1 MPQFKLKDGR
11 ELEILDNGINSE
23 STIIFHHG
31 TPGHAS
37 TWSEWLESAASA
49 GIRALSY
56 SRAGYGTSDRNPGR
70 SVISINTDISQL
82 LDSKNIS
89 KFVSIGW
96 SGGGPHSLATTCE
109 PRNVGA
115 ISLAGVGAYGVED
128 LDFLEGMG
136 PENHDEFGAALKDE
150 ATIDQWMNENAGPMK
165 SVTGGEIIEAFG
177 GLIGEADKAALKDGA
192 AEQMAAS
199 MRSGLAVSFDGWID
213 DDLVFVKP
221 WGFDLAAITK
231 PVFLW
236 QGDDDFMVPHA
247 HAYWLEKHIPTAQL
261 NFVPGEGHISLGTKH
276 RGAIL
281 KQAFDL
287 LTAESHL
294 PKTP

>member
-1 MPQFKLKDGR
+1 MPQFKLRDGR

-23 STIIFHHG
+23 RAIIFHHG

-37 TWSEWLESAASA
+37 AWSSWLEEAALS
-49 GIRALSY
+49 GVRAISY

-70 SVISINTDISQL
+70 SVISINNDIAQI
-82 LDSKNIS
+82 LDAKNIS

-96 SGGGPHSLATTCE
+96 SGGGPHALANTFE

-115 ISLAGVGAYGVED
+115 ISLAGVGAFGAAD

-136 PENHDEFGAALKDE
+136 PENHDEFGAALKGE
-150 ATIDQWMNENAGPMK
+150 AVITQWMNENAVPMK
-165 SVTGGEIIEAFG
+165 QVTGNDIREAFG
-177 GLIGEADKAALKDGA
+177 GLIGDADKAVLEGA
-192 AEQMAAS
+192 VADEMAAT
-199 MRSGLAVSFDGWID
+199 MRNGLAVSFDGWID

-247 HAYWLEKHIPTAQL
+247 HSYWLEKHIPTATL
-261 NFVPGEGHISLGTKH
+261 TFKPGEGHISLGVKY
-276 RGAIL
+276 RGEIL
-281 KQAFDL
+281 AQAQDL
-287 LTAESHL
+287 L
-294 PKTP
+294 K

>member
-23 STIIFHHG
+23 SAIIFHHG

-37 TWSEWLESAASA
+37 SWSDWLESAAAA
-49 GIRALSY
+49 GIRAIAY

-70 SVISINTDISQL
+70 SVVSINNDIAQL
-82 LDSKNIS
+82 LDAKNIT

-96 SGGGPHSLATTCE
+96 SGGGPHCLANTFE

-115 ISLAGVGAYGVED
+115 ISLAGVGAFGVED

-136 PENHDEFGAALKDE
+136 PENHDEFGAALKGE
-150 ATIDQWMNENAGPMK
+150 ATIDQWMNDNAVAMK
-165 SVTGGEIIEAFG
+165 SVSGNDIREAFG
-177 GLIGEADKAALKDGA
+177 GLIGDADKAVLEGDEADA
-192 AEQMAAS
+192 MAAS
-199 MRSGLAVSFDGWID
+199 MRSALAVSFDGWID

-247 HAYWLEKHIPTAQL
+247 HSYWLEKHIPTAKL
-261 NFVPGEGHISLGTKH
+261 TFKPGEGHISVGVKH
-276 RGAIL
+276 RTEIL
-281 KQAFDL
+281 AQAQEL
-287 LTAESHL
+287 L
-294 PKTP
+294 K

>member
-11 ELEILDNGINSE
+11 ELEIADNGINSE
-23 STIIFHHG
+23 SAIVFHHG

-37 TWSEWLESAASA
+37 SWSDWLESAASA
-49 GIRALSY
+49 GIRAIAY

-70 SVISINTDISQL
+70 SVINVNSDIAQV
-82 LDSKNIS
+82 LDAKNIT

-96 SGGGPHSLATTCE
+96 SGGGPHCLANTFE

-115 ISLAGVGAYGVED
+115 ISLAGVGAFGVDD

-136 PENHDEFGAALKDE
+136 PENHEEFGAALKGE
-150 ATIDQWMNENAGPMK
+150 AVIDQWMNDNAGAMK
-165 SVTGGEIIEAFG
+165 SVSGSDIIEAFG
-177 GLIGEADKAALKDGA
+177 GLIGDADKAVLEGGEADA
-192 AEQMAAS
+192 MAAS
-199 MRSGLAVSFDGWID
+199 MRSALAVSFDGWID
-213 DDLVFVKP
+213 DDLVFVKK

-247 HAYWLEKHIPTAQL
+247 HSYWLEKHIPTATL
-261 NFVPGEGHISLGTKH
+261 TFKPGEGHISIGVKH
-276 RGAIL
+276 REEIL
-281 KQAFDL
+281 AQAQGL
-287 LTAESHL
+287 L
-294 PKTP
+294 K

>member
-11 ELEILDNGINSE
+11 ELEILDNGINSD
-23 STIIFHHG
+23 TAIIFHHG

-37 TWSEWLESAASA
+37 SWIEWLESAANA

-70 SVISINTDISQL
+70 SVVSINNDIAQL
-82 LDSKNIS
+82 LDAKNIS

-96 SGGGPHSLATTCE
+96 SGGGPHCIANTFE

-115 ISLAGVGAYGVED
+115 ISLAGVGAFGVDD
-128 LDFLEGMG
+128 LDFLAGMG
-136 PENHDEFGAALKDE
+136 PENHDEFGAALKGE
-150 ATIDQWMNENAGPMK
+150 AVIDQWMEDNAGPMK
-165 SVTGGEIIEAFG
+165 AVTGSEIREAFG
-177 GLIGEADKAALKDGA
+177 GLIGDADKAVLEGDA
-192 AEQMAAS
+192 ADQMAAS
-199 MRSGLAVSFDGWID
+199 MRSALAVSFDGWID
-213 DDLVFVKP
+213 DDLVFVKN

-247 HAYWLEKHIPTAQL
+247 HSYWLEKHIPTAKL
-261 NFVPGEGHISLGTKH
+261 TFKAGEGHISLGIKY
-276 RGAIL
+276 RSEIL
-281 KQAFDL
+281 VQAQEL
-287 LTAESHL
+287 L
-294 PKTP
+294 K

>member
-11 ELEILDNGINSE
+11 ELEIADNGINSE
-23 STIIFHHG
+23 SAIVFHHG

-37 TWSEWLESAASA
+37 SWSDWLESAASA
-49 GIRALSY
+49 GTRAIAY

-70 SVISINTDISQL
+70 SVINVNSDIAQV
-82 LDSKNIS
+82 LDAKNIT

-96 SGGGPHSLATTCE
+96 SGGGPHCLANTFE

-115 ISLAGVGAYGVED
+115 ISLAGVGAFGVDD

-136 PENHDEFGAALKDE
+136 PENHEEFGAALKGE
-150 ATIDQWMNENAGPMK
+150 AVIDQWMNDNAGAMK
-165 SVTGGEIIEAFG
+165 SVSGSDIIEAFG
-177 GLIGEADKAALKDGA
+177 GLIGDADKAVLEGGEADA
-192 AEQMAAS
+192 MAAS
-199 MRSGLAVSFDGWID
+199 MRSALAVSFDGWID
-213 DDLVFVKP
+213 DDLVFVKK

-247 HAYWLEKHIPTAQL
+247 HSYWLEKHIPTATL
-261 NFVPGEGHISLGTKH
+261 TFKPGEGHISIGVKH
-276 RGAIL
+276 REEIL
-281 KQAFDL
+281 AQAQGL
-287 LTAESHL
+287 L
-294 PKTP
+294 K